1 MAGDI
6 AATAAPAR
14 RDSRLLSMTSPSTS
28 SATALGC
35 ARSVTSEHLSLH
47 HITRSESDLDS
58 ALALRDAQRT
68 VHHPHIADGLP
79 RRNRFR
85 GACLRR
91 IVTFSQTCATC
102 GWSDLVGG
110 SKERGERF
118 SMFALR
124 TCANIVS
131 FLLVTKNEIG
141 AERVPVWEASEKC
154 SGQRSR
160 DRSAVLVWAQP
171 YARNGASS
179 C

>member
-1 MAGDI
+1 MAGHI

-47 HITRSESDLDS
+47 HIIRSESDLDS

-91 IVTFSQTCATC
+91 IVTFSQTCATWGWTSSRTPLQLHRATAATC
-102 GWSDLVGG
+102 GYMYSSANG
-110 SKERGERF
+110 SG
-118 SMFALR
+118 
-124 TCANIVS
+124 
-131 FLLVTKNEIG
+131 
-141 AERVPVWEASEKC
+141 
-154 SGQRSR
+154 SR
-160 DRSAVLVWAQP
+160 P
-171 YARNGASS
+171 
-179 C
+179 